1 MQLSTT
7 RTIHHAQ
14 GLTFDHLA
22 FDSLGVTKHGLTYTT
37 LSRIKCKDILYLLS
51 PLSKNNFHVDPIVQE
66 EMTCF
71 RVYAKY
77 ELLFVLLQKF
87 RRKTIII
94 HSLNTHSLKLHFL
107 DLLMD

>member
-7 RTIHHAQ
+7 HTIHHAQ

-22 FDSLGVTKHGLTYTT
+22 FDSSGVTKHGLTYIT
-37 LSRIKCKDILYLLS
+37 LSRIKCKKKIYLLS

-66 EMTCF
+66 EMTRF
-71 RVYAKY
+71 RTDAKY
-77 ELLFVLLQKF
+77 ELSFVLLQKF
-87 RRKTIII
+87 RRKIII
-94 HSLNTHSLKLHFL
+94 IQSLNTHSLKFHFL